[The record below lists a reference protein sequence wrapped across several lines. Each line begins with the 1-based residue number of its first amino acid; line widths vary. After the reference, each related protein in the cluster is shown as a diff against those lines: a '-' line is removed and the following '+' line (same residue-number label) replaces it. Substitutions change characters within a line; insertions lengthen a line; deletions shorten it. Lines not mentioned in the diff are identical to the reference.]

1 MGLKWTF
8 PIPHTILAFGW
19 DGEVSHKL
27 AIVNHDIVAPSVKSR
42 IEMQTFRSSKWN
54 TLLPQMVR
62 ESLPVV
68 NY

>member
-42 IEMQTFRSSKWN
+42 IEMQKFRSSK
-54 TLLPQMVR
+54 
-62 ESLPVV
+62 
-68 NY
+68 